1 MVTNK
6 TGLTVLRC
14 SDIFPHQLR
23 CSMFVLNKKNTQV
36 ITVIGRNII
45 IIILVI
51 SVVFPLVASL
61 IFQSKVSV
69 STGEVLHI
77 RMPPAKCQSE
87 LN

>member
-1 MVTNK
+1 M
-6 TGLTVLRC
+6 
-14 SDIFPHQLR
+14 
-23 CSMFVLNKKNTQV
+23 

-45 IIILVI
+45 MIILVI

-87 LN
+87 LNIFSEIISK